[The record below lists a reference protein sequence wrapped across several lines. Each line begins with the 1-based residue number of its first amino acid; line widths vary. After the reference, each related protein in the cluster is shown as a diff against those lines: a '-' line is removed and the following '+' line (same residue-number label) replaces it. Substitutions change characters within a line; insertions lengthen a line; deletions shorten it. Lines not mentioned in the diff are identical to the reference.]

1 MSLNFPNQSRSYDAD
16 RRRIRF
22 WGHDGAVE
30 VPFFLDED
38 VIFVLSPK
46 AKNTEAGILAAFD
59 DSARARLR
67 RRCQSV
73 CARTASQFLHAD
85 HPPVLIPEDFR

>member
-59 DSARARLR
+59 DARERVFAAAARAYAPGRHRSFYTLTTR
-67 RRCQSV
+67 
-73 CARTASQFLHAD
+73 QF
-85 HPPVLIPEDFR
+85 